1 MKQMYSINLSGILF
15 HIEEDAYN
23 TLKTYLEEIGN
34 KFQGEEKNEIT
45 EEVEIRMAELFSE
58 KINNQKQVISEEDV
72 KEIIEIIGY
81 PEDFSENHQNKN
93 QEDNN
98 MKETKRLYRD
108 PDNRILGGVCGGLG
122 AYLNVDPVLI
132 RIIFIII
139 GLFFASGILIYL
151 ILWLVTPL
159 AETLAQKRE
168 MRGEKIDF
176 SQFKRKAKSEY
187 EDIKDNF
194 KS

>member
-1 MKQMYSINLSGILF
+1 MYSINLSGILF

-93 QEDNN
+93 QEDNT

>member
-34 KFQGEEKNEIT
+34 QFHGEEKNDIT
-45 EEVEIRMAELFSE
+45 EEVETRMAELFSD

-72 KEIIEIIGY
+72 REIIKIIGY
-81 PEDFSENHQNKN
+81 PEDFTENHQNKK
-93 QEDNN
+93 QEDKTMN
-98 MKETKRLYRD
+98 ESKRLYRD

-168 MRGEKIDF
+168 MRGEKFDF

>member
-72 KEIIEIIGY
+72 KEIIGIIGY

-93 QEDNN
+93 QEDNT

>member
-34 KFQGEEKNEIT
+34 QFQGEEKNEIT

-72 KEIIEIIGY
+72 KEIIGIIGY

-93 QEDNN
+93 QEDNT